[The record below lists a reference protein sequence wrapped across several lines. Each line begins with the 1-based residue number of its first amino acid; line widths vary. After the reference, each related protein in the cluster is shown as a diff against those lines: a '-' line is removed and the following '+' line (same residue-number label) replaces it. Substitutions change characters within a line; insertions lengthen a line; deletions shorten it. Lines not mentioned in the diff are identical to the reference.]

1 MPIDPAECRAWAA
14 QVKAAWEL
22 TPLIEMERG
31 EEVQVGFELGL
42 YARVPGHVAADLER
56 QAAVE
61 WSVEWTWDRLREI
74 AESLVPLLGADGR
87 LEVDPF
93 EAAARLRPETHLAP
107 EVLLSARLFHGSDL
121 LAPVRPGDRERL
133 KPLEDRL
140 HELGLCP
147 ARSRRE

>member
-1 MPIDPAECRAWAA
+1 MPIDPAECRAWAV

-31 EEVQVGFELGL
+31 DEVQVGFELSL
-42 YARVPGHVAADLER
+42 YARAPGDVAADLER
-56 QAAVE
+56 QTVLE
-61 WSVEWTWDRLREI
+61 DLWDRLRQI
-74 AESLVPLLGADGR
+74 AESLVPLVGADGR

-93 EAAARLRPETHLAP
+93 DAAARLRPETGFAP

-121 LAPVRPGDRERL
+121 LVPVKPGDRERL

-140 HELGLCP
+140 HELGLCT
-147 ARSRRE
+147 ARSRRP

>member
-22 TPLIEMERG
+22 APLIEMERG
-31 EEVQVGFELGL
+31 AQVQVGFELSL
-42 YARVPGHVAADLER
+42 FARVPADVPADPER
-56 QAAVE
+56 QAAIE
-61 WSVEWTWDRLREI
+61 RIWDRLREV
-74 AESLVPLLGADGR
+74 AESLLPLAGADGR

-93 EAAARLRPETHLAP
+93 EAAARLRPETQFAP

-121 LAPVRPGDRERL
+121 LAPMEPGERERL

-140 HELGLCP
+140 HELGLMNG
-147 ARSRRE
+147 

>member
-22 TPLIEMERG
+22 APLIEMERG

-42 YARVPGHVAADLER
+42 YARVPGDVGADLER
-56 QAAVE
+56 QTVVE
-61 WSVEWTWDRLREI
+61 GLWDRLQVI
-74 AESLVPLLGADGR
+74 AESLLPLAGEDAR

-93 EAAARLRPETHLAP
+93 DAAARLRPETGFAP
-107 EVLLSARLFHGSDL
+107 EILLTARLFHGSDL
-121 LAPVRPGDRERL
+121 LAPVKLGDRERL

-140 HELGLCP
+140 HELGLSS
-147 ARSRRE
+147 ARSRRP

>member
-31 EEVQVGFELGL
+31 QEVQVGFELSL
-42 YARVPGHVAADLER
+42 YARVPGDVAADLEG
-56 QAAVE
+56 QAVLE
-61 WSVEWTWDRLREI
+61 PIWDRLRDI
-74 AESLVPLLGADGR
+74 AESLVPLMGTDGR
-87 LEVDPF
+87 LEADPF
-93 EAAARLRPETHLAP
+93 DAAARLRPETGFAP

-121 LAPVRPGDRERL
+121 LAPAKSGDRERL

-140 HELGLCP
+140 RELGLCT
-147 ARSRRE
+147 AGSRRP